1 MEITMMNEA
10 AVFSESQLAWPNAPN
25 MDAPLAASELDY
37 QLARRIA
44 GGDMQAFEEL
54 YRRYHRRVF
63 SLCLRMTNNFAEAE
77 DLMQEIFIH
86 VYRKIGGFRG
96 ESTMMTWLHRVS
108 VNKVLMHFR
117 KNSVRLER
125 TTKDDALPEPKVKDA
140 ETRSQVLA
148 VNRLALDKAI
158 AQLSP
163 GYRSVFI
170 LHEIEGYEHE
180 EIGRMC
186 GISVGTSK
194 SQLHKARMKLRQLLK
209 QELQPESI
217 SQQ

>member
-1 MEITMMNEA
+1 MMMNEA
-10 AVFSESQLAWPNAPN
+10 AVFSESQLAWSNAPN
-25 MDAPLAASELDY
+25 KPAPLAASEFDY

-77 DLMQEIFIH
+77 DLTQEIFIH
-86 VYRKIGGFRG
+86 VHRKIGGFRG

-117 KNSVRLER
+117 KSSVRLER
-125 TTKDDALPEPKVKDA
+125 TTKDDVLPEPKIKGA
-140 ETRSQVLA
+140 ETRSQMLA

-163 GYRSVFI
+163 GYRAVFI

-180 EIGRMC
+180 EIARMC
-186 GISVGTSK
+186 GTAVGTSK
-194 SQLHKARMKLRQLLK
+194 SQLHKARMKLRQLLE
-209 QELQPESI
+209 QEIQP
-217 SQQ
+217 QKH

>member
-1 MEITMMNEA
+1 MMNEA
-10 AVFSESQLAWPNAPN
+10 AMFSESQLAWPNAPN
-25 MDAPLAASELDY
+25 LAAPLAVSEFDY

-44 GGDMQAFEEL
+44 GGDMEAFEEL
-54 YRRYHRRVF
+54 YQRYHRRIF

-77 DLMQEIFIH
+77 DLTQEIFIH
-86 VYRKIGGFRG
+86 VHRKIGGFRG

-117 KNSVRLER
+117 KSSVRLER

-140 ETRSQVLA
+140 ETRSQMLA

-163 GYRSVFI
+163 GYRAVFI

-180 EIGRMC
+180 EIARMF
-186 GISVGTSK
+186 GTAVGTSK

-209 QELQPESI
+209 QGIQTESI

>member
-1 MEITMMNEA
+1 
-10 AVFSESQLAWPNAPN
+10 VFSESQLAWAKAPN
-25 MDAPLAASELDY
+25 TAVPLAGSGFDY

-54 YRRYHRRVF
+54 YQRYHRRVF

-77 DLMQEIFIH
+77 DLTQEIFIH
-86 VYRKIGGFRG
+86 VHRKIGGFRG

-117 KNSVRLER
+117 KSSVRLER

-140 ETRSQVLA
+140 ETRSQMLA
-148 VNRLALDKAI
+148 VNRLALRSAI

-163 GYRSVFI
+163 GYRVVFI

-180 EIGRMC
+180 EIARIC
-186 GISVGTSK
+186 GTAVGTSK
-194 SQLHKARMKLRQLLK
+194 SQLHKARMRLRQLLK
-209 QELQPESI
+209 QELQP
-217 SQQ
+217 QKY

>member
-1 MEITMMNEA
+1 MEINMMNEA
-10 AVFSESQLAWPNAPN
+10 AIFSESQLAWPNTPSIT
-25 MDAPLAASELDY
+25 APLAASEFDY
-37 QLARRIA
+37 QLARRVA
-44 GGDMQAFEEL
+44 SGDMQAFEEL

-77 DLMQEIFIH
+77 DLTQEIFIH

-117 KNSVRLER
+117 KSNVRLER
-125 TTKDDALPEPKVKDA
+125 TTKDDAFPEPKVKDA
-140 ETRSQVLA
+140 ETRSQLLA
-148 VNRLALDKAI
+148 VNRLALDRAI

-163 GYRSVFI
+163 GYRTVFI

-180 EIGRMC
+180 EIALMC
-186 GISVGTSK
+186 GTAVGTSK

-209 QELQPESI
+209 QELQTEKH
-217 SQQ
+217 